1 MGSFH
6 CLGMCGPIAMNL
18 PLGEANSFGRIHGIL
33 LYNVGRIVTY
43 SVGGALV
50 GVVGFGF
57 RLAGFQQVLSIGL
70 GLFLLFNLF
79 SPRIFKHLFPNSLV
93 LNRLRSK
100 IIYAFQNSIKRNTK
114 SSLFLTGLINGLLPC
129 GLVYAALAA
138 SAVTGNIWSGSLY
151 MAIFGIGTVPTMF
164 SISYFANISL
174 SFRAK
179 MRSITPVITVIVG
192 CLLVLRGLGLGIA
205 YLSPEFLNA
214 EIPMCH

>member
-100 IIYAFQNSIKRNTK
+100 IIYAIQNSIKRNTK

-192 CLLVLRGLGLGIA
+192 CLLVLRGLGLGIP